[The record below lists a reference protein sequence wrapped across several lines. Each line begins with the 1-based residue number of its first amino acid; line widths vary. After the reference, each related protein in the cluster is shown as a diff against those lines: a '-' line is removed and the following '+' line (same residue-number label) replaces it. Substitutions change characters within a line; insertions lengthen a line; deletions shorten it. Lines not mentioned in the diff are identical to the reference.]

1 LTTALYER
9 LAGQAWHQV
18 PEAVRRAHPAVG
30 PMHAWG
36 VFRVQHGSGHIARLL
51 ARLLR
56 LPPPADAI
64 SVQLWITPT
73 KTGEEWVRIFGT
85 QRLVTRQREAPGQLL
100 AERFG
105 PLEFRF
111 QLQGQADAL
120 SYRQHEVALCVG
132 RLRFV
137 LSPRLAPHVDAT
149 ERAMDATQRTRSTVA
164 ISLPWLGLLIRYEG
178 VLNIEK
184 ENE

>member
-1 LTTALYER
+1 LTALYER
-9 LAGQAWHQV
+9 LVGQAWHQV
-18 PEAVRRAHPAVG
+18 PEAVRQAHPATG
-30 PMHAWG
+30 QLHAWG
-36 VFRVQHGSGHIARLL
+36 VFRVQHGPGYIARLL

-64 SVQLWITPT
+64 SVQLQITPAD
-73 KTGEEWVRIFGT
+73 TGEEWVRIFGT
-85 QRLVTRQREAPGQLL
+85 QRLVTRQRVAPGQLL

-111 QLQGQADAL
+111 QLQAQSDAL

-137 LSPRLAPHVDAT
+137 LSPKLAPHVNAT
-149 ERAMDATQRTRSTVA
+149 ERALDATQRTFSSVT

-178 VLNIEK
+178 ILNTEK
-184 ENE
+184 EIE